1 MGAENT
7 IINISG
13 LQENF
18 DKAVSLVEH
27 IFGNVKADEKAL
39 ENLKATILK
48 SRENNKLNKGQIMN
62 GLTSYAQYG
71 SVNPFNNVLSNDDVK
86 NMKSEDLIYLIK
98 NLTNYEHAITYYGP
112 KDLATFTADVKK
124 DLGF

>member
-1 MGAENT
+1 MGEARKY
-7 IINISG
+7 I
-13 LQENF
+13 
-18 DKAVSLVEH
+18 AVDYDDLLTPSKDSRSRVA
-27 IFGNVKADEKAL
+27 NQ
-39 ENLKATILK
+39 NLKGTILK

-71 SVNPFNNVLSNDDVK
+71 SINPFNNVLSNDEVK